1 MSRARRTFERPPADQ
16 VAALGRYPTTLLSD
30 AMGRAGA
37 MSPRL
42 RPIGAAVQMA
52 GPALTVRLYPN
63 DNFMCHLA
71 VDLAQP
77 GDVLVID
84 GGNFFEAAVWGEMLT
99 LAALARGIAGVV
111 VDAAVRDREA
121 IARLGLPVFASAVV
135 PRGTFKRR
143 AGDANLPIACG
154 GLPVQPGDIVVSDAD
169 GVVVIPRARAAHVL
183 PLVRVAE
190 QREEH
195 WRTALAAGT
204 TLYELA
210 GIEPLLAESGIE
222 WE

>member
-16 VAALGRYPTTLLSD
+16 VAALGGYPTTLLSD
-30 AMGRAGA
+30 ALGRTGA

-71 VDLAQP
+71 VSLAQP

-84 GGNFFEAAVWGEMLT
+84 GGNYVEAAVWGEMLT
-99 LAALARGIAGVV
+99 LAALARGVAGVV
-111 VDAAVRDREA
+111 VDAAARDRDA
-121 IARLGLPVFASAVV
+121 IVELGLPVFASAVV
-135 PRGTFKRR
+135 PRGTFKRH
-143 AGDANLPIACG
+143 AGDANVPITCG
-154 GLPVQPGDIVVSDAD
+154 GLAVQPGDIVITDAD

-183 PLVRVAE
+183 ERVREAE
-190 QREEH
+190 QREAR
-195 WRTALAAGT
+195 WRSSLAGGT

-210 GIEPLLAESGIE
+210 GIDAMLADSGIE

>member
-16 VAALGRYPTTLLSD
+16 VATLGRYPTTLLSD
-30 AMGRAGA
+30 AMGRAGT

-42 RPIGAAVQMA
+42 RPLGAARMA

-71 VDLAQP
+71 VTLAQP

-84 GGNFFEAAVWGEMLT
+84 GGNFLDAAVWGEMLT

-111 VDAAVRDREA
+111 VDAAARDREA
-121 IARLGLPVFASAVV
+121 IAKLGLPVFASAVV
-135 PRGTFKRR
+135 PRGTFKHR
-143 AGDANLPIACG
+143 AGDANVPIACG
-154 GLPVQPGDIVVSDAD
+154 GLPVQPGDIVVTDAD
-169 GVVVIPRARAAHVL
+169 GVVVIPRAQAVHTIER
-183 PLVRVAE
+183 VREAE

-195 WRTALAAGT
+195 WRAALAAGT

-210 GIEPLLAESGIE
+210 GIETMLADSGIE